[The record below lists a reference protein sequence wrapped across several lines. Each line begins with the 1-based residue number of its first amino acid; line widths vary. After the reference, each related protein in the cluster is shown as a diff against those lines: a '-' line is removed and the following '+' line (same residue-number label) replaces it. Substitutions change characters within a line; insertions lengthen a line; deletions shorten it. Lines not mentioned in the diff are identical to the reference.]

1 MSISPALSRSKS
13 RFSRLAESFSKK
25 SSSGEP
31 SEIITIKSCGTQ
43 CLNGKYRLAPTGN
56 WIKTEGGKTYEIVS
70 TEAVIED
77 SITNETVT
85 RKAWFISRTDD
96 GVEYN
101 LDYYWNVMDIGH
113 HLRPPSSGWNPL
125 IGQDP
130 TPKLTFRFM
139 FKPHEQCLVL
149 PDKSGKKICHG
160 HIIERVSGGYVVEV
174 DNSTMATF
182 IPRCRLKPYSPPP
195 LAVGNVVETKIKSGH
210 WRNMWIKCQIIASN
224 PNELFD
230 VHVLDWRRYRVCA
243 HAKNVPRKLLRE
255 IRTTEETRTK
265 PKFEYGKYIETK
277 IISGRH
283 FGKWVDAII
292 TNVYMDKTYDIKVLC
307 PAKFKI
313 SRHAV
318 SVPERLIREPQ
329 LVNLT
334 QGKSFVV

>member
-85 RKAWFISRTDD
+85 RKAWFISRTDE

-101 LDYYWNVMDIGH
+101 LDYYWNVMDIDH
-113 HLRPPSSGWNPL
+113 HSTPPSTGWNAL

-130 TPKLTFRFM
+130 PPKLTFRFM
-139 FKPHEQCLVL
+139 FKPHDQCIVL
-149 PDKSGKKICHG
+149 PNKSGGKIFHG
-160 HIIERVSGGYVVEV
+160 YIIERVSGGYVVDV
-174 DNSTMATF
+174 DDSTIATY
-182 IPRCRLKPYSPPP
+182 IPRCRLKPYTPPP
-195 LAVGNVVETKIKSGH
+195 LAVGNVVETKIKTGH
-210 WRNMWIKCQIIASN
+210 WRNMWIQCQITALN
-224 PNELFD
+224 PNELYD
-230 VHVLDWRRYRVCA
+230 VRVLDWRRYNVCA
-243 HAKNVPRKLLRE
+243 YAKDVPRKLLRE
-255 IRTTEETRTK
+255 IREMGETRTK
-265 PKFEYGKYIETK
+265 PKFEVNKYIETM
-277 IISGRH
+277 IISGPH
-283 FGKWVDAII
+283 CGKWVGAMI
-292 TNVYMDKTYDIKVLC
+292 TNVYMDNTYDVKVLC
-307 PAKFKI
+307 PAKYRI

-329 LVNLT
+329 LISLT
-334 QGKSFVV
+334 

>member
-77 SITNETVT
+77 SITNESVT
-85 RKAWFISRTDD
+85 RKAWFISRTDE

-101 LDYYWNVMDIGH
+101 LDYYWNVMDIDH
-113 HLRPPSSGWNPL
+113 HSTPPSTGWNAL

-130 TPKLTFRFM
+130 PPKLTFRFM
-139 FKPHEQCLVL
+139 FKPHDQCIVL
-149 PDKSGKKICHG
+149 PNKSGGKIFHG
-160 HIIERVSGGYVVEV
+160 YIIERVSGGYVVDV
-174 DNSTMATF
+174 DDSTIATY
-182 IPRCRLKPYSPPP
+182 IPRCRLKPYTPPP
-195 LAVGNVVETKIKSGH
+195 LAVGNVVETKIKTGH
-210 WRNMWIKCQIIASN
+210 WRNMWIQCQITASN
-224 PNELFD
+224 PNELYD
-230 VHVLDWRRYRVCA
+230 VRVLDWRRYNVCA
-243 HAKNVPRKLLRE
+243 YAKDVPRKLLRE
-255 IRTTEETRTK
+255 IREMGETRTK
-265 PKFEYGKYIETK
+265 PKFEVNKYIETM
-277 IISGRH
+277 IISGPH
-283 FGKWVDAII
+283 CGKWVGAMI
-292 TNVYMDKTYDIKVLC
+292 TNVYMDNTYDVKVLC
-307 PAKFKI
+307 PAKYRI

-329 LVNLT
+329 LISLT
-334 QGKSFVV
+334 